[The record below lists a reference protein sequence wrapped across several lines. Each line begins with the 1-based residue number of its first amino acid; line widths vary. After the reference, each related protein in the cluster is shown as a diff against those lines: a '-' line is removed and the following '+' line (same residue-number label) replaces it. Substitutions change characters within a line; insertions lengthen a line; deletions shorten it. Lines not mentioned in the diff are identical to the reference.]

1 MDKKLRVAVH
11 KFSSCDGCQLAFLNA
26 GEKLVEL
33 FELAD
38 VVHFAEAGIVDP
50 DAPAELAFIEGS
62 ISTHEEQER
71 IRRIRENTR
80 FLVPI
85 GACATSGCLQALRNQ
100 ADAARWFADV
110 YSDPSKIDH
119 LDTATPIAAN
129 VPVDLELWGCPVN
142 TRQVMATVSSLLLG
156 APPRDDNEKICM
168 ECKRK
173 NIVCVMVA
181 QGQHCMGPV
190 TRTGC
195 GVLCP
200 GIGRDCYGCYGP
212 AENINGDSWGRW
224 FEQKGMPAERIAR
237 RFRYINSE
245 AEAFREAG
253 KHWKEKS

>member
-1 MDKKLRVAVH
+1 MDAKLRVAVH

-26 GEKLVEL
+26 GEQLAEL

-38 VVHFAEAGIVDP
+38 VVHFGEAGVVDTY
-50 DAPAELAFIEGS
+50 APADVAFIEGS
-62 ISTHEEQER
+62 ISTPEERER
-71 IRRIRENTR
+71 IRRVRENTR

-85 GACATSGCLQALRNQ
+85 GACATSGCVQALRNL
-100 ADAARWFADV
+100 ADTDQWFADI
-110 YSDPSKIDH
+110 YPDPSKIDR

-129 VPVDLELWGCPVN
+129 VPVDLELCGCPVN
-142 TRQVMATVSSLLLG
+142 TRQVMSAVRSLLLG
-156 APPRDDNEKICM
+156 AAPKDENEKICM

-173 NIVCVMVA
+173 NLVCVMVA
-181 QGQHCMGPV
+181 KGLHCMGPV

-224 FEQKGMPAERIAR
+224 FQAKGMPAERIAR
-237 RFRYINSE
+237 RFLYINSD

-253 KHWKEKS
+253 KRWRDKP